1 MGLYVYFA
9 SFTSSFTG
17 VFTSLGSCFAH
28 ASLSVFGLPAILG
41 SESGLVF
48 SMLACVFATL
58 QPLTVDR
65 LQWRVGAFQRRFRF
79 SLPRLDSV
87 LAHAHRPRN
96 AVQLEVEAAR
106 VAHRLALV
114 VASPEGGGGRVAVRA
129 LKPET
134 PRVRLKE
141 NEMSMN

>member
-1 MGLYVYFA
+1 M
-9 SFTSSFTG
+9 
-17 VFTSLGSCFAH
+17 
-28 ASLSVFGLPAILG
+28 
-41 SESGLVF
+41 
-48 SMLACVFATL
+48 FATL

-65 LQWRVGAFQRRFRF
+65 LQWRVGTFQRRFRF

-106 VAHRLALV
+106 VADRLALV

-129 LKPET
+129 GKTQATGLRLLQERIET
-134 PRVRLKE
+134 IIR
-141 NEMSMN
+141 N